1 MGKSKTNL
9 KTQLEDALR
18 KNGILKSEPVERSDL
33 SSPDESIRDGAPT
46 HGDHDADD
54 VIPSEQRLRKN
65 SDAQQQDAI
74 PSEQRLRKNSNA
86 QQQDATEESIP
97 RLLADDRES
106 TMSSRHSQT
115 PSPER
120 DTEMSNG
127 VQNMPGDVPK
137 VPSGTPS
144 KSQGSQNL
152 TKMELSASGSQTPQ
166 DLENSRMRATSD
178 GDNNATPATPKKGSH
193 VLDKAPAATGNETQE
208 APTNSQQNSI
218 IYNTKASDGYNIAGV
233 NVNSLSD
240 KLAEKIGKLHGNVPN
255 TIAPRRLAHLDEYQ
269 HSSPVPL
276 ALFLMIFFIVGMVV
290 LRFTRSSAEPKKRC
304 RKAPANDATLRNSP
318 ELSC

>member
-166 DLENSRMRATSD
+166 DLENSGMKATSD

-193 VLDKAPAATGNETQE
+193 VLDKAPAATGNATQDH
-208 APTNSQQNSI
+208 APTNSQQNPI

-240 KLAEKIGKLHGNVPN
+240 KLAEKLGQMHGNVPS
-255 TIAPRRLAHLDEYQ
+255 RRLAHLDEYQ

-290 LRFTRSSAEPKKRC
+290 LRFTRSSAEPKKRS
-304 RKAPANDATLRNSP
+304 RKAKTMKTEERNSRS
-318 ELSC
+318 L